1 MRPFILIQIGII
13 LCRQLIAQDA
23 ANIYNKSVYSTVT
36 IETDLGLG
44 SGFFIGENIIITN
57 FHVIEGAA
65 TAFCYTNNDATRYEI
80 EGFLAYD
87 KTEDLILLKVKNLN
101 RPALNLAST
110 TVTPG
115 QKVYVLGSP
124 KGLPASI
131 SDGIVS
137 GLRDFDGYKLIQIT
151 APISP
156 GSSGGPVLN
165 SKGELIGVAVCQLK
179 DGQNLNFAIPKSNV
193 ELLLNFK
200 KEYPTSITSIS
211 YPVADI
217 DGNVYGAV
225 KIGTQI
231 WMAENM
237 RYKASSGC
245 WVYNNDENN
254 LKKYGY
260 LYSWEAA
267 RKVCPSGWHLPSES
281 EFLTLI
287 KFLGGEDVAGGKL
300 KSAQRWD
307 CSESN
312 KGATNESGFAAV
324 PGGYRLY
331 DGSYTKIGVG
341 GYWWSYTEKN
351 AYNVWIRNLNCWTG
365 NIYKFSESKQE
376 ACSVRCIKD

>member
-1 MRPFILIQIGII
+1 M
-13 LCRQLIAQDA
+13 AQDA
-23 ANIYNKSVYSTVT
+23 AIIYNNNVNSTVT

-110 TVTPG
+110 SATPG

-200 KEYPTSITSIS
+200 KEYPTPITSIS
-211 YPVADI
+211 YPVSDI

-225 KIGTQI
+225 KIGTQV

-237 RYKASSGC
+237 RYKTGSGC
-245 WVYNNDENN
+245 WVYNNNENN

-260 LYSWEAA
+260 LYSWETA
-267 RKVCPSGWHLPSES
+267 RKVCPSGWHLPSED
-281 EFLTLI
+281 EFLILI
-287 KFLGGEDVAGGKL
+287 KFLGGEDIAGGKL
-300 KSAQRWD
+300 KSAEEWD
-307 CSESN
+307 CPESN
-312 KGATNESGFAAV
+312 KGATNESGFTGL

-331 DGSYTKIGVG
+331 DGSFTKIGIG
-341 GYWWSYTEKN
+341 GYWWSSTEKN
-351 AYNVWIRNLNCWTG
+351 ANNVWVQNLNCWTG
-365 NIYKFSESKQE
+365 NTYKYSESKQE

>member
-1 MRPFILIQIGII
+1 MRAFILILFGVIMSK
-13 LCRQLIAQDA
+13 LLVAQDA
-23 ANIYNKSVYSTVT
+23 TDVYNNSVNSTVT
-36 IETDLGLG
+36 IETENKLG

-57 FHVIEGAA
+57 FHVIEGASS
-65 TAFCYTNNDATRYEI
+65 AFCYTNNDATKYQI

-87 KTEDLILLKVKNLN
+87 KTVDLILLKVKNLN

-110 TVTPG
+110 SVTPG

-165 SKGELIGVAVCQLK
+165 AKGELIGVAVCQLK

-200 KEYPTSITSIS
+200 KEYPTPITSIS
-211 YPVADI
+211 YPVSDV
-217 DGNVYGAV
+217 DGNIYKAV
-225 KIGTQI
+225 KIGSQI

-237 RYKASSGC
+237 RYKTSTGC
-245 WVYNNDENN
+245 WSYNNSETN
-254 LKKYGY
+254 LNKYGY
-260 LYSWEAA
+260 LYSWETAT
-267 RKVCPSGWHLPSES
+267 RICPEGWHLPSDND
-281 EFLTLI
+281 FLKLI
-287 KFLGGEDVAGGKL
+287 NFLGGEDIAGEKL
-300 KSAQRWD
+300 KEEFGWD
-307 CSESN
+307 CPIQQ
-312 KGATNESGFAAV
+312 KGAGNESGFAGL

-331 DGSYTKIGVG
+331 DGSFAKIGVC
-341 GYWWSYTEKN
+341 GYWWSSSSKN
-351 AYNVWIRNLNCWTG
+351 SNNIWIRNLNCWT
-365 NIYKFSESKQE
+365 KSAFKLSESKQE
-376 ACSVRCIKD
+376 GCSVRCIKD